1 MARFL
6 VRRLFNYVALCLVA
20 TFLAFALA
28 ALTFNPIAK
37 LQERNPPPPQSAIDA
52 KRAELRFL
60 AFTLAALTF
69 NPVGRL
75 MERNPPPPQSVI
87 DAKRAELHLDEPIP
101 TRFVV
106 WLGGA
111 VRGDFGQTTV
121 NTSVSD
127 ELPRRIG
134 VSLRLFLIGTVVGI
148 ALGVIVGVASA
159 IRQYKFSDYFATL
172 FSFVILTTPVFL
184 LGLLLKYGALSV
196 NTAAGAQLIVFTGE
210 TTPGFQGSFG
220 AALLDRVQHLILPT
234 ISIALG
240 LIAYYSRYQRS
251 AMLDVLGS
259 DFLRTAQA
267 KGLTRRQALFK
278 HGLRT
283 ALIPM
288 ATLFAFGFGAA
299 RRGRHVHRD
308 DLRLARHGRVAGRR
322 HPAGRHQRH
331 GDRDPVHRRPHP
343 DLRAGCPTCSTPCS
357 TRGCGCA
364 DDVRNCMTTTD
375 VSARRDARPCLGR
388 RPRRPRSASPRTS
401 RRGRLV
407 MRRFRRNRLALASLL
422 ALALLFAVSLS
433 APLLRTV
440 ELRPV
445 RLHRLPAA
453 AVAQPLVRHHPDRR
467 GRVRADDARAA
478 EVADD
483 RSAHRG

>member
-20 TFLAFALA
+20 T
-28 ALTFNPIAK
+28 
-37 LQERNPPPPQSAIDA
+37 
-52 KRAELRFL
+52 FL

-87 DAKRAELHLDEPIP
+87 DAKRAELLLDEPIP

-111 VRGDFGQTTV
+111 VRGDFGRTTV
-121 NTSVSD
+121 NTSVSE

-148 ALGVIVGVASA
+148 ALGVIVGVAGA

-172 FSFVILTTPVFL
+172 FSFVILSTPVFL

-220 AALLDRVQHLILPT
+220 AALLDRIQHLILPT
-234 ISIALG
+234 ITIALG
-240 LIAYYSRYQRS
+240 QIAYYSRYQRS

-267 KGLTRRQALFK
+267 KGLTRRRALFK

-283 ALIPM
+283 ALVPM
-288 ATLFAFGFGAA
+288 ATLFAFGVGLLITGGVFTERIFGWF
-299 RRGRHVHRD
+299 GMGDWLVYGIQQD
-308 DLRLARHGRVAGRR
+308 DINITATVTLFVAVLVLVSGW
-322 HPAGRHQRH
+322 
-331 GDRDPVHRRPHP
+331 
-343 DLRAGCPTCSTPCS
+343 LS
-357 TRGCGCA
+357 
-364 DDVRNCMTTTD
+364 DV
-375 VSARRDARPCLGR
+375 
-388 RPRRPRSASPRTS
+388 
-401 RRGRLV
+401 
-407 MRRFRRNRLALASLL
+407 FY
-422 ALALLFAVSLS
+422 ALLD
-433 APLLRTV
+433 PR
-440 ELRPV
+440 V
-445 RLHRLPAA
+445 RLR
-453 AVAQPLVRHHPDRR
+453 
-467 GRVRADDARAA
+467 
-478 EVADD
+478 
-483 RSAHRG
+483 